1 MRNTVYEFHFSNSRN
16 LGFSNQE
23 TNPRL
28 EDAATYLVHGHE
40 GKDEE
45 NVPPS
50 TVQLRRFTHYKS
62 TCTLYIVSLYT
73 VNLYIMVQ

>member
-1 MRNTVYEFHFSNSRN
+1 MRNTVYEFYFGNSRN

-23 TNPRL
+23 SNPRP

-45 NVPPS
+45 NVPPT
-50 TVQLRRFTHYKS
+50 TVQLRWFTHYKS
-62 TCTLYIVSLYT
+62 TCTLYIVSLYI
-73 VNLYIMVQ
+73 VSQYFRVH